1 MITIHTIKYPHLF
14 SPIVLGDTLF
24 RNRLFAAPTGY
35 QNLNGDGYLN
45 DGATAYYE
53 RKAMG
58 GAASVATFEGI
69 VDRELGKG
77 GDTHICLD
85 TPNIDRGLSRIAHG
99 IKSYGAVAS
108 LELQHTGMFAN
119 RDLSF
124 FGASS
129 KGIAY
134 GPVERELDERIIR
147 PMDEEIIDR
156 TIKKFAAGAV
166 LAKRV
171 GFGMVTIHAGH
182 GWLLHQFLSPTTN
195 TRNDKWGG
203 PGIENRARLV
213 IAVCDAIRREVGH
226 GFPIEIRIS
235 GSECYEGGYDID
247 EGIAIAKQLDG
258 HVNLIHVSAGVH
270 EVEEVFA
277 ISHPSMFLEDG
288 CNVKYAAEI
297 KKHVK
302 TPVATVGAL
311 SDPELMEEI
320 IASGKAD
327 VVEMARQMLA
337 DPDFPN
343 KVRSGNESK
352 AIRCMRCLSCF
363 TSELIYG
370 EPYCA
375 LNPETGRELEVKYAV
390 PPAMKKKVLV
400 VGGGVGGM
408 QAALT
413 CKARGH
419 EVILCEKNDR
429 LGGVLRCEEKVYFKK
444 NLDFYLNLQAKSIED
459 SDIDLRLKTEVTPE
473 YAQEINA
480 DVIIAAIGSQPIKPP
495 IPGIDGTNV
504 ISAQEAYTAVDKI
517 GENVVIIG
525 AGLVGIELGLHLI
538 SKGKKIQIAEMTD
551 HISDGG
557 NFLHIIG
564 LKTEI
569 KKQGLEI
576 EFNMKAKEI
585 KEDKVVC
592 ESSDGERIL
601 EADTIIYAVGQKPLR
616 EEALSMSFCAPEFY
630 QIGDCL
636 TPRNITSATSEAYMI
651 ARNIGRF

>member
-1 MITIHTIKYPHLF
+1 MNTIRYQHLF
-14 SPIVLGDTLF
+14 SPIVLGNTLF
-24 RNRLFAAPTGY
+24 RNRIFASPTGY

-69 VDRELGKG
+69 VDGEIGKG
-77 GDTHICLD
+77 GATHICLD

-124 FGASS
+124 FGASP

-134 GPVERELDERIIR
+134 GPVECELDGRIIR
-147 PMDEEIIDR
+147 PMEEEIINR
-156 TIKKFAAGAV
+156 TIKKFAAGAA

-171 GFGMVTIHAGH
+171 GFGMVTVHAGH
-182 GWLLHQFLSPTTN
+182 GWLLHQFLSPITN
-195 TRNDKWGG
+195 TRKDKWGG
-203 PGIENRARLV
+203 PSIENRARLV
-213 IAVCDAIRREVGH
+213 IAVCDAIRKEVGP
-226 GFPIEIRIS
+226 GFPIEIRMS
-235 GSECYEGGYDID
+235 GSECYDRGYDLD

-258 HVNLIHVSAGVH
+258 HVDLIHVSAGNH

-277 ISHPSMFLEDG
+277 VTHPSMFLEDG

-327 VVEMARQMLA
+327 VVEMARQLFV

-343 KVRSGNESK
+343 KVRSGNELK
-352 AIRCMRCLSCF
+352 ARRCMRCLSCF
-363 TSELIYG
+363 SSQLKYG

-375 LNPETGRELEVKYAV
+375 LNPETGRELEVKYAI
-390 PPAMKKKVLV
+390 PAAVKKKVLV
-400 VGGGVGGM
+400 IGGGVGGM

-419 EVILCEKNDR
+419 EVILCEKSDR
-429 LGGVLRCEEKVYFKK
+429 LGGILRCEEEVYFKK
-444 NLDFYLNLQAKSIED
+444 NLDYYLNQQAKAIED
-459 SDIDLRLKTEVTPE
+459 SDIDLRLNTEVTPE
-473 YAQEINA
+473 YAQEVNA
-480 DVIIAAIGSQPIKPP
+480 DVIIAAIGAQPVKPS
-495 IPGIDGTNV
+495 IPDIDGTNV
-504 ISAQEAYTAVDKI
+504 MSAQKAYNAMDKI

-525 AGLVGIELGLHLI
+525 AGLVGVELGLHLI
-538 SKGKKIQIAEMTD
+538 SKGKKVKIVEMTD

-557 NFLHIIG
+557 NFLHILG

-576 EFNMKAKEI
+576 EFNTKAAEI

-592 ESSDGERIL
+592 ESSDGEKIL
-601 EADTIIYAVGQKPLR
+601 KADTAVYAVGQKPLR
-616 EEALSMSFCAPEFY
+616 EEATSLSFCAPEFY
-630 QIGDCL
+630 QIGDCV

>member
-1 MITIHTIKYPHLF
+1 MITINTNKYPHLF
-14 SPIVLGDTLF
+14 SPIVLGNALF
-24 RNRLFAAPTGY
+24 RNRIFASPTGY

-69 VDRELGKG
+69 VDGEFGKG
-77 GDTHICLD
+77 GATHICLD
-85 TPNIDRGLSRIAHG
+85 TPNIHIGLSRIAHG
-99 IKSYGAVAS
+99 IKIYGAVAS

-134 GPVERELDERIIR
+134 GPVERELDGRMIR
-147 PMDEEIIDR
+147 PMDEGMIDR
-156 TIKKFAAGAV
+156 TIKKFAAGAA

-171 GFGMVTIHAGH
+171 GFGMVTVHAGH

-213 IAVCDAIRREVGH
+213 IAVCDAIRREVGA

-235 GSECYEGGYDID
+235 GSECYDAGYDID

-258 HVNLIHVSAGVH
+258 HVDLIHVTAGIH

-297 KKHVK
+297 KKYVK

-311 SDPELMEEI
+311 TDPELMEEI

-327 VVEMARQMLA
+327 VVEMARQLLA

-352 AIRCMRCLSCF
+352 AIRCMRCLYCF
-363 TSELIYG
+363 TSELTYG
-370 EPYCA
+370 EPYCP
-375 LNPETGRELEVKYAV
+375 LNPETGRELEVKYDI
-390 PPAMKKKVLV
+390 PPVMKKKVLV
-400 VGGGVGGM
+400 VGGGIGGM

-413 CKARGH
+413 CNARGH
-419 EVILCEKNDR
+419 EVILCEKSER
-429 LGGVLRCEEKVYFKK
+429 LGGVLRCEEEVYFKQ
-444 NLDFYLNLQAKSIED
+444 NLDFYLNLQAQSIED
-459 SDIDLRLKTEVTPE
+459 SNIDLRLNTEVTSE

-480 DVIIAAIGSQPIKPP
+480 DVIIAAIGSLPIKPP

-504 ISAQEAYTAVDKI
+504 MSAQEAYYAVDKI

-525 AGLVGIELGLHLI
+525 AGLVGVELGLHLI
-538 SKGKKIQIAEMTD
+538 NKGKKVKIAEMTD

-569 KKQGLEI
+569 KKQGLKI
-576 EFNMKAKEI
+576 EFNIKAKEI
-585 KEDKVVC
+585 NKDKVVC
-592 ESSDGERIL
+592 ESSDGEKIL
-601 EADTIIYAVGQKPLR
+601 EADTIIYAIGQKPLR
-616 EEALSMSFCAPEFY
+616 EKALSMNFCAPEFY

-636 TPRNITSATSEAYMI
+636 TPRNIASATSEAYMI